1 MASKRKSTTPCM
13 VRTSQVVEQDVL
25 EEADRA
31 KDKGLGVPPSDVSK
45 ERWAAEPEPSSKES
59 EVVEVRSVGESQS
72 KKLQGGY
79 ECKYCPYSTQNL
91 NEFTEHVDMQHPNV
105 ILNPL
110 YVCAECNFTTKK
122 YDSLSDHNSKFHPGE
137 TNFKL
142 KLIKRNNQTVLEQS
156 IEATNHVVSITAS
169 GPGSSD
175 NDPGVSVGKTATVKT
190 GKQKADAK
198 KVPKKPDEAA
208 PDNHMEGTARLVT
221 DTAEILSR
229 LGSVELLQDSLGHV
243 MPSVQLPPN
252 INLVP
257 KVPVPLNEYT

>member
-91 NEFTEHVDMQHPNV
+91 NEFTEHVDM
-105 ILNPL
+105 
-110 YVCAECNFTTKK
+110 
-122 YDSLSDHNSKFHPGE
+122 
-137 TNFKL
+137 
-142 KLIKRNNQTVLEQS
+142 
-156 IEATNHVVSITAS
+156 
-169 GPGSSD
+169 
-175 NDPGVSVGKTATVKT
+175 
-190 GKQKADAK
+190 
-198 KVPKKPDEAA
+198 
-208 PDNHMEGTARLVT
+208 
-221 DTAEILSR
+221 
-229 LGSVELLQDSLGHV
+229 
-243 MPSVQLPPN
+243 
-252 INLVP
+252 
-257 KVPVPLNEYT
+257 